1 MASIQTLGGKESMG
15 GLGLGAD
22 QSYQP
27 SMQESQRSAGMD
39 MAPYTSTFP
48 DFR

>member
-1 MASIQTLGGKESMG
+1 MKAPGVFGGNSLAAAHAGPSIDYQQSAMA
-15 GLGLGAD
+15 
-22 QSYQP
+22 
-27 SMQESQRSAGMD
+27 ESQRSAAMD